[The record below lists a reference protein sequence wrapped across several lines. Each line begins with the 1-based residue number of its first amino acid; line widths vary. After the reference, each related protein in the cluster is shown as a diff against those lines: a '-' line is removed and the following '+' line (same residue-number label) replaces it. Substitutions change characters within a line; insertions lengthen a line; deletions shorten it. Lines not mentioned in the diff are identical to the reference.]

1 MENNTTTLHQPEPQ
15 WSESDQPVKR
25 VNRRIAI
32 CILILSFIF
41 AILFYFKGLLVAA
54 TVDGK
59 LISRLSVIRQLEKQG
74 GKNALDSLIVEKLI
88 ENEAKKKGVVI
99 SNDEVDKEIKNIE
112 ALITK
117 QGSTLQNVLIQKGLT
132 EETLRTQLRT
142 QKKIE
147 KLLADKIQVT
157 DTEVSRYVLDNK
169 IPLPKG
175 KEAEI
180 KKQVADQLHNKKLNQ
195 EAQQWLAGLRV
206 QAKIKYYVNY

>member
-1 MENNTTTLHQPEPQ
+1 
-15 WSESDQPVKR
+15 
-25 VNRRIAI
+25 
-32 CILILSFIF
+32 LILSFIF